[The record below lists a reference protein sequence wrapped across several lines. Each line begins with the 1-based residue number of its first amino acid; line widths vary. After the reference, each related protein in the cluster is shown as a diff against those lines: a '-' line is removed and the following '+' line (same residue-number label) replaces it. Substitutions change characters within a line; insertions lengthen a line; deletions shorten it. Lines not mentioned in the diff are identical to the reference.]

1 MIKEENISNGGKPMI
16 LLSHS
21 LGVLFVLQLLNQNST
36 SWCKKSIKYFIAL
49 LSPWGGAVD
58 EMFTYASG
66 NTVGVLLV
74 KPLIVRDE
82 QRSSES
88 SL

>member
-1 MIKEENISNGGKPMI
+1 MI

-66 NTVGVLLV
+66 NTVGVFLV
-74 KPLIVRDE
+74 KPLIHNLIQCNLFRIADAMTFQINRKIV
-82 QRSSES
+82 
-88 SL
+88 